1 MRPHRL
7 DGAFMITRESTRNVA
22 TASVPHRYRPFFE
35 RWLRKRCGDGV
46 DIPGDRDEEAEQLQS
61 LFDQYVPPC
70 IDYVQLGLVDGEL
83 GAKLRMV
90 VPVTSIDM
98 VKQLCTALDAFLGP
112 VYDAAGDQLP
122 DINELENVFAFCVT
136 WSVGAPLVGSSQEQ
150 FNDFVKKI
158 SSSNLPDGMLT
169 DSVYDASS
177 KRWQTWESRVEPYVE
192 PSPFKFYEV
201 IVPTTDSTKFSY
213 LLREL
218 GPRKPV
224 LFVGASGTAKTTIIM
239 DYLEGLSDDTSRKL
253 TIGFSSRTSSMDVQK
268 NLEVNVDKRTG
279 ATAAF

>member
-1 MRPHRL
+1 MDSRKKLRI
-7 DGAFMITRESTRNVA
+7 GAMAGCPAGGS
-22 TASVPHRYRPFFE
+22 
-35 RWLRKRCGDGV
+35 LRIVWAVLPWVVLACSSRV
-46 DIPGDRDEEAEQLQS
+46 DDAPRVS
-61 LFDQYVPPC
+61 
-70 IDYVQLGLVDGEL
+70 GEL
-83 GAKLRMV
+83 IAAWLGGAESAFAGLAHLTGLALFLAI
-90 VPVTSIDM
+90 VTRRFRFI
-98 VKQLCTALDAFLGP
+98 FL
-112 VYDAAGDQLP
+112 
-122 DINELENVFAFCVT
+122 T
-136 WSVGAPLVGSSQEQ
+136 PLVGASQTQ
-150 FNDFVKKI
+150 FNEFVKKI
-158 SSSNLPDGMLT
+158 ATSNLPDGMLT

-177 KRWQTWESRVEPYVE
+177 QRWQTWESRVEPYVE
-192 PSPFKFYEV
+192 PKPFKFYEV

-279 ATAAF
+279 AISAF